1 MVRWKQNC
9 FHLTMKG
16 SKGRRG
22 ILAAPVYAV
31 GARTKEIAMAG
42 SEKIWTA
49 VDRYAAGSLLG
60 SDPVMGAVLERNRV
74 SGLPAID
81 VSPLQGKF
89 LNLVVW
95 KGGDA

>member
-1 MVRWKQNC
+1 
-9 FHLTMKG
+9 
-16 SKGRRG
+16 
-22 ILAAPVYAV
+22 
-31 GARTKEIAMAG
+31 MAG

-49 VDRYAAGSLLG
+49 VDRYAAGSLRG
-60 SDPVMGAVLERNRV
+60 AGAGMGAVHVRNRV

-89 LNLVVW
+89 LNLVVY